1 MIDFTT
7 LTDSELSAK
16 IKDLRRMEWN
26 ASQTRNA
33 RSARFAS
40 DNLEA
45 AWVEQDKRR
54 RRNR

>member
-7 LTDSELSAK
+7 LTDSELGAK
-16 IKDLRRMEWN
+16 IKDLRRLEWH

-33 RSARFAS
+33 GAVRFAS